1 MVVVARQDNGQIL
14 VWRNGSSDPT
24 TTIAANSSAPWSLFV
39 TSDDQILVGN
49 DPQYR
54 GVDRWTLNQTRLSS
68 PIFVCDHCAGLFVDL
83 NNNLY
88 CAQDIRHQVLR
99 KSLDSPVN
107 ALNTIVAG
115 TGCASSTSN
124 SLNCPNGVFV
134 EMNLDL
140 YVADCFNHRI
150 QMFRSGEM
158 NATTVAGNGSN
169 GTITLNRP
177 TGVVLDG
184 DGYLFI
190 VDCFNNRIV
199 GSGPDGFRCLMG
211 CNGNGSASNQL
222 SNPFSLSFD
231 RDGNMFV
238 TDRDNNRIQK
248 FLLSSN
254 SCSKYKDETKK
265 KVY

>member
-1 MVVVARQDNGQIL
+1 MAHRDTGNVLIWLDGNSTLTKTIL
-14 VWRNGSSDPT
+14 
-24 TTIAANSSAPWSLFV
+24 ANSTTPSCLFV
-39 TSDDQILVGN
+39 TADDQIFLDN
-49 DPQYR
+49 QLSNAQ
-54 GVDRWTLNQTRLSS
+54 VDQWMLNQTRLSP
-68 PIFVCDHCAGLFVDL
+68 PIVVGAYCLGLFVDF

-88 CAQDIRHQVLR
+88 CAQDGRHQVVR

-107 ALNTIVAG
+107 ALITIVAG
-115 TGCASSTSN
+115 TGCAGSDSN
-124 SLNCPNGVFV
+124 MLHYPNGIFV

-140 YVADCFNHRI
+140 YVADCWNHRI
-150 QMFRSGEM
+150 QVFRSGEM
-158 NATTVAGNGSN
+158 NATAVAGNGSS
-169 GTITLNRP
+169 GTIAICYP
-177 TGVVLDG
+177 TGIVLDC

-211 CNGNGSASNQL
+211 CNGSGSASNQL
-222 SNPFSLSFD
+222 SSPFSLSFD

-254 SCSKYKDETKK
+254 SCSK
-265 KVY
+265 